1 MINTNNNGIIHLNQS
16 IIGGS
21 INAKSGEEPTL
32 SYYSE
37 PLGFRDE
44 LNMEVDMSKKK
55 IVEIVTDLAE
65 SVVKK
70 HLFELVDVEYVKEGP
85 NWYLRIYIDKP
96 GGITI
101 DDCKAVSE
109 EVSDLLDREDPIP
122 QSYFLE
128 VSSPGLE
135 RPLKKDSDFEKF
147 KGELVEVKLFKAING
162 KKIYTG
168 ELIGLI
174 DNKIVIS
181 QETGETIKFEREEVS
196 LVRRTIIF

>member
-1 MINTNNNGIIHLNQS
+1 
-16 IIGGS
+16 
-21 INAKSGEEPTL
+21 
-32 SYYSE
+32 
-37 PLGFRDE
+37 
-44 LNMEVDMSKKK
+44 MSKRK
-55 IVEIVTDLAE
+55 IEEIATNLAE
-65 SVVKK
+65 PVVKK
-70 HLFELVDVEYVKEGP
+70 NSFELVDVEFVKEGP

-101 DDCKAVSE
+101 DDCKVVSE
-109 EVSDLLDREDPIP
+109 EVSDLLDKEDPIP
-122 QSYFLE
+122 HSYFLE

-147 KGELVEVKLFKAING
+147 KGELVEVRLFKAING
-162 KKIYTG
+162 KKIYAG

-181 QETGETIKFEREEVS
+181 QDSMETIEFEREKVS